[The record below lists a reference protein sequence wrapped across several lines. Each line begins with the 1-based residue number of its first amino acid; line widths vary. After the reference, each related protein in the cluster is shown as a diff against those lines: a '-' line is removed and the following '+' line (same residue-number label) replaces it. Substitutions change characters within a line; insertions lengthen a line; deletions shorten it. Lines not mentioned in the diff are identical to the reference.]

1 MAKTSLKHSTP
12 FCTFLDIVD
21 ALCLLSKFPRCAT
34 ILYLVLLDVKK
45 KNLKKTG
52 GSPSTLLMTVLG
64 MKYAGKN
71 RQHLLAAFTPRRAP
85 PIPHA

>member
-1 MAKTSLKHSTP
+1 MDTLR
-12 FCTFLDIVD
+12 
-21 ALCLLSKFPRCAT
+21 LLSRFPPFAT
-34 ILYLVLLDVKK
+34 ILYLVLLDE
-45 KNLKKTG
+45 KNKTR

-71 RQHLLAAFTPRRAP
+71 RQHLFAAFTPRRAP